1 MNDRFYIKRLVK
13 FTLAVSFTLL
23 AFVAILALLWFNPL
37 VTEMPVEAILLTV
50 LLIVVFVFAMAH
62 YIRNIVLEIKGWMNG
77 HY

>member
-23 AFVAILALLWFNPL
+23 ALVAILALLWFNPL
-37 VTEMPVEAILLTV
+37 VTEMLVEAIILTV
-50 LLIVVFVFAMAH
+50 LLIVVFVFVMAH
-62 YIRNIVLEIKGWMNG
+62 FIRNIVLEIRGWMNG